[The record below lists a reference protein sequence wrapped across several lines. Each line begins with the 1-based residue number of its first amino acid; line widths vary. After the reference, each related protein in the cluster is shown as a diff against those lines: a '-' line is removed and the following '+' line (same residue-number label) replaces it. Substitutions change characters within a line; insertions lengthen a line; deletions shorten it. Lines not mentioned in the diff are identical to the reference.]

1 MFMPVCLACSPF
13 VLCSLV
19 LRPMPVT
26 INIAHKVTL
35 FFSFFYN
42 FVKIYFLISNKKFTF
57 AH

>member
-13 VLCSLV
+13 VLCSFV
-19 LRPMPVT
+19 LRPMSVT
-26 INIAHKVTL
+26 INKSPTKLH

-42 FVKIYFLISNKKFTF
+42 FVKIYFLYSNKKFTF